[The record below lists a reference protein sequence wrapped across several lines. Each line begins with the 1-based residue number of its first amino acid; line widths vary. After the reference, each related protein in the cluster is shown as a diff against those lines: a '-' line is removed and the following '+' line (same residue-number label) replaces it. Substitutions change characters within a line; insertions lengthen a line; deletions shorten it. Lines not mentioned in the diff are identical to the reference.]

1 MIRKKLLQIIK
12 RIAIS
17 LVLVFTLATP
27 FYTLKAYVP
36 EQYVLKESSINY
48 NVSTKKILL
57 DLAHHD
63 TDNDKGCSFGEYN
76 EREIAENISLKVKEI
91 LESKG
96 ITVELTRGKEDTI
109 SIADRIALANSND
122 YDYYISIHVNS
133 SESENKGTG
142 IEAFSNDCWSLSN
155 SVLKELENEFNYENR
170 GIFLSNFYNKRIN
183 TKSTILE
190 IGFLNNE
197 RDRNYLINQQDRYAE
212 CIAKGIYEQLTR
224 EG

>member
-1 MIRKKLLQIIK
+1 MIRKKLIRLIK
-12 RIAIS
+12 KITVS

-48 NVSTKKILL
+48 NISTKKILL

-63 TDNDKGCSFGEYN
+63 TINDKGCSFGEYN
-76 EREIAENISLKVKEI
+76 EREISENISLKVKDI

-96 ITVELTRGKEDTI
+96 ITIELTRGKDDVI
-109 SIADRIALANSND
+109 SIADRIVLANSND

-133 SESENKGTG
+133 TEIENKGTG
-142 IEAFSNDCWSLSN
+142 IEAFSCDCWSLSHK
-155 SVLKELENEFNYENR
+155 VLEKLEKEFNYQNR
-170 GIFLSNFYNKRIN
+170 GIYESDFYNKRIDS
-183 TKSTILE
+183 KSTIIE

-197 RDRNYLINQQDRYAE
+197 YDRNNLINHQDRYAE

>member
-1 MIRKKLLQIIK
+1 MIRKKLIKIIK
-12 RIAIS
+12 KITLS
-17 LVLVFTLATP
+17 LVLILTLATP
-27 FYTLKAYVP
+27 FYKLKAYTP
-36 EQYVLKESSINY
+36 MPYVLKESSISY
-48 NVSTKKILL
+48 NVSNKKILL

-63 TDNDKGCSFGEYN
+63 TIRDEGCSFGEYN
-76 EREIAENISLKVKEI
+76 EREISENITLKVKEI
-91 LESKG
+91 LENKG
-96 ITVELTRGKEDTI
+96 ITIELTRGKDDVI
-109 SIADRIALANSND
+109 SIADRIVLANSND

>member
-1 MIRKKLLQIIK
+1 MIRKKLIKIIK
-12 RIAIS
+12 KITLS
-17 LVLVFTLATP
+17 LVLILTLATP
-27 FYTLKAYVP
+27 FYKLKAYTP
-36 EQYVLKESSINY
+36 MPYVLKESSISY
-48 NVSTKKILL
+48 NVSNKKILL

-63 TDNDKGCSFGEYN
+63 TIRDEGCSFGEYN
-76 EREIAENISLKVKEI
+76 EREISENITLKVKEI

-96 ITVELTRGKEDTI
+96 ITIELTRGKDDVI
-109 SIADRIALANSND
+109 SIADRIVLANSND

-133 SESENKGTG
+133 SELENKGTG

-170 GIFLSNFYNKRIN
+170 GIFLSNFYNKRIK
-183 TKSTILE
+183 TKSSILE

>member
-1 MIRKKLLQIIK
+1 MIRKKLIKIIK
-12 RIAIS
+12 KITLS
-17 LVLVFTLATP
+17 LVLILTLATP
-27 FYTLKAYVP
+27 FYKLKAYTP
-36 EQYVLKESSINY
+36 MPYVLKESSISY
-48 NVSTKKILL
+48 NVSNKKILL

-63 TDNDKGCSFGEYN
+63 TIRDEGCSFGEYN
-76 EREIAENISLKVKEI
+76 EREISENITLKVKEI

-96 ITVELTRGKEDTI
+96 ITIELTRGKDDVI
-109 SIADRIALANSND
+109 SIADRIVLANSND

-212 CIAKGIYEQLTR
+212 CIARGIYEQLTR
-224 EG
+224 EW

>member
-1 MIRKKLLQIIK
+1 MIRKKLIRLIK
-12 RIAIS
+12 KIAIS

-48 NVSTKKILL
+48 NTSTKKILL

-63 TDNDKGCSFGEYN
+63 TANDKGCSFGEYN

-133 SESENKGTG
+133 SELENKGTG
-142 IEAFSNDCWSLSN
+142 IEAFSCDCWSLSN

>member
-1 MIRKKLLQIIK
+1 MIRKKLIK
-12 RIAIS
+12 MIKKITLS
-17 LVLVFTLATP
+17 LVLVLTLATP
-27 FYTLKAYVP
+27 FYKLKAYTP
-36 EQYVLKESSINY
+36 MPYVLKESSISY
-48 NVSTKKILL
+48 NVSNKKILL

-63 TDNDKGCSFGEYN
+63 TIRDEGCSFGEYN
-76 EREIAENISLKVKEI
+76 EREISENITLKVKEI
-91 LESKG
+91 LENKG
-96 ITVELTRGKEDTI
+96 ITIELTRGKDDVI
-109 SIADRIALANSND
+109 SIADRIVLANSND

-142 IEAFSNDCWSLSN
+142 IEAFSNNCWSLSN

>member
-1 MIRKKLLQIIK
+1 MIRKKLIKIIK
-12 RIAIS
+12 KITLS
-17 LVLVFTLATP
+17 LVLILTLATP
-27 FYTLKAYVP
+27 FHKLKAYTP
-36 EQYVLKESSINY
+36 MPYVLKESSISY
-48 NVSTKKILL
+48 NVSNKKILL

-63 TDNDKGCSFGEYN
+63 TIRDEGCSFGEYN
-76 EREIAENISLKVKEI
+76 EREISENITLKVKEI

-96 ITVELTRGKEDTI
+96 ITIELTRGKDDVI
-109 SIADRIALANSND
+109 SIADRIVLANSND

-133 SESENKGTG
+133 TEIENKGTG
-142 IEAFSNDCWSLSN
+142 VEAFSNDAWSLSN
-155 SVLKELENEFNYENR
+155 SVLKELVNEFGYTNR
-170 GIFLSNFYNKRIN
+170 GIFSSGFYNRRIN

>member
-1 MIRKKLLQIIK
+1 MIRKKLIK
-12 RIAIS
+12 MIKKITLS
-17 LVLVFTLATP
+17 LVLVLTLATP
-27 FYTLKAYVP
+27 FYKIKAYTP
-36 EQYVLKESSINY
+36 MPYVLKESSISY
-48 NVSTKKILL
+48 NVSNKKILL

-63 TDNDKGCSFGEYN
+63 TIRDEGCSFGEYN
-76 EREIAENISLKVKEI
+76 EREISENITLKVKEI

-96 ITVELTRGKEDTI
+96 ITIELTRGKDDVI
-109 SIADRIALANSND
+109 SISDRIVLANSND

-142 IEAFSNDCWSLSN
+142 IEAFSNNCWSLSN

-197 RDRNYLINQQDRYAE
+197 RDRNYLINQQERYAE

>member
-1 MIRKKLLQIIK
+1 MIRKKLIRLIK
-12 RIAIS
+12 KITVS

-48 NVSTKKILL
+48 NTSTKKILL

-63 TDNDKGCSFGEYN
+63 TINDKGCSFGEYN
-76 EREIAENISLKVKEI
+76 EREMAENISLKVKDI

-96 ITVELTRGKEDTI
+96 ITVELTRTKEDVI
-109 SIADRIALANSND
+109 SIADRIVLANSND

-133 SESENKGTG
+133 TEIENKGTG
-142 IEAFSNDCWSLSN
+142 IEAFSCDAWSLSN
-155 SVLKELENEFNYENR
+155 SVLKELVNEFGYTNR
-170 GIFLSNFYNKRIN
+170 GIFSSDFYNRRIN

-197 RDRNYLINQQDRYAE
+197 FDRNNLINQQDRYAE

>member
-1 MIRKKLLQIIK
+1 MIRKKLIKIIK
-12 RIAIS
+12 KITLS
-17 LVLVFTLATP
+17 LVLILTLATP
-27 FYTLKAYVP
+27 FYKLKAYTP
-36 EQYVLKESSINY
+36 MPYVLKESSISY
-48 NVSTKKILL
+48 NVSNKKILL

-63 TDNDKGCSFGEYN
+63 TIRDEGCSFGEYN
-76 EREIAENISLKVKEI
+76 EREISENITLKVKEI

-96 ITVELTRGKEDTI
+96 ITIELTRGKDDVI
-109 SIADRIALANSND
+109 SIADRIVLANSND

-142 IEAFSNDCWSLSN
+142 IETFSNNCWSLSN

>member
-1 MIRKKLLQIIK
+1 MIRKKLIKIIK
-12 RIAIS
+12 KITLS
-17 LVLVFTLATP
+17 LVLILTLATP
-27 FYTLKAYVP
+27 FYKLKAYTP
-36 EQYVLKESSINY
+36 MPYVLKESSISY
-48 NVSTKKILL
+48 NVSNKKILL

-63 TDNDKGCSFGEYN
+63 TIRDEGCSFGEYN
-76 EREIAENISLKVKEI
+76 EREISENITLKVKEI

-96 ITVELTRGKEDTI
+96 ITIELTRGKDDVI
-109 SIADRIALANSND
+109 SIEDRVVLANSND

-212 CIAKGIYEQLTR
+212 CIAKGIYEQLMR
-224 EG
+224 E

>member
-1 MIRKKLLQIIK
+1 MIRKKLIKIIK
-12 RIAIS
+12 KITLS
-17 LVLVFTLATP
+17 LVLVLTLVTP
-27 FYTLKAYVP
+27 FYKLKAYTP
-36 EQYVLKESSINY
+36 MPYVLKESSISY
-48 NVSTKKILL
+48 NVSNKKILL

-63 TDNDKGCSFGEYN
+63 TIRDEGCSFGEYN
-76 EREIAENISLKVKEI
+76 EREISENITLKVKEI

-96 ITVELTRGKEDTI
+96 ITIELTRGKDDVI
-109 SIADRIALANSND
+109 SIADRIVLANSND

-170 GIFLSNFYNKRIN
+170 GIFSSGFYNRRIN

-197 RDRNYLINQQDRYAE
+197 FDRNNLINQQDRYAE
-212 CIAKGIYEQLTR
+212 CIAKGIYEQLTK

>member
-1 MIRKKLLQIIK
+1 MIRKKLIK
-12 RIAIS
+12 MIKKITLS
-17 LVLVFTLATP
+17 LVLVLTLATP
-27 FYTLKAYVP
+27 FYKLKAYTP
-36 EQYVLKESSINY
+36 MPYVLKESSISY
-48 NVSTKKILL
+48 NVSNKKILL

-63 TDNDKGCSFGEYN
+63 TIRDEGCSFGEYN
-76 EREIAENISLKVKEI
+76 EREISENITLKVKEI
-91 LESKG
+91 LENKG
-96 ITVELTRGKEDTI
+96 ITIELTRGKDDVI
-109 SIADRIALANSND
+109 SIADRIVLANSND

-212 CIAKGIYEQLTR
+212 CIAKGIYEQLMR
-224 EG
+224 E

>member
-1 MIRKKLLQIIK
+1 MIRKKLIKIIK
-12 RIAIS
+12 KITLS
-17 LVLVFTLATP
+17 LVLILTLATP
-27 FYTLKAYVP
+27 FYKLKAYTP
-36 EQYVLKESSINY
+36 MPYVLKESSISY
-48 NVSTKKILL
+48 NVSNKKILL

-63 TDNDKGCSFGEYN
+63 TIRDEGCSFGEYN
-76 EREIAENISLKVKEI
+76 EREISENITLKVKEI

-96 ITVELTRGKEDTI
+96 ITIELTRGKDDVI
-109 SIADRIALANSND
+109 SIADRIVLANSND

-142 IEAFSNDCWSLSN
+142 IEAFSNNCWSLSN

-212 CIAKGIYEQLTR
+212 CIAKGIYEQLMR
-224 EG
+224 E

>member
-1 MIRKKLLQIIK
+1 MIRKKLIRLIK
-12 RIAIS
+12 KITVS

-48 NVSTKKILL
+48 NISTKKILL

-63 TDNDKGCSFGEYN
+63 TTNDKGCSFGEYN
-76 EREIAENISLKVKEI
+76 EREISENISLKVKEI
-91 LESKG
+91 LENKG

-109 SIADRIALANSND
+109 SIADRIVLANSNE

-133 SESENKGTG
+133 TEIENKGTG
-142 IEAFSNDCWSLSN
+142 IEAFSCDCWSLSHK
-155 SVLKELENEFNYENR
+155 VLEKLEKEFNYQNR
-170 GIFLSNFYNKRIN
+170 GIYESDFYNKRIDS
-183 TKSTILE
+183 KSTIIE

-197 RDRNYLINQQDRYAE
+197 YDRNNLINHQDKYAE
-212 CIAKGIYEQLTR
+212 CIANGIYEQLMR
-224 EG
+224 E

>member
-1 MIRKKLLQIIK
+1 MIRKKLIKIIK
-12 RIAIS
+12 KITLS
-17 LVLVFTLATP
+17 LVLILTLATP
-27 FYTLKAYVP
+27 FYKLKAYTP
-36 EQYVLKESSINY
+36 MPYVLKESSISY
-48 NVSTKKILL
+48 NVSNKKILL

-63 TDNDKGCSFGEYN
+63 TIRDEGCSFGEYN
-76 EREIAENISLKVKEI
+76 EREISENITLKVKEI

-96 ITVELTRGKEDTI
+96 ITIELTRGKDDVI
-109 SIADRIALANSND
+109 SISDRIVLANSND

-133 SESENKGTG
+133 SESENKGAG

>member
-1 MIRKKLLQIIK
+1 MIKKITL
-12 RIAIS
+12 S
-17 LVLVFTLATP
+17 LVLILTLATP
-27 FYTLKAYVP
+27 FYKLKAYTP
-36 EQYVLKESSINY
+36 MPYVLKESSISY
-48 NVSTKKILL
+48 NVSNKKILL

-63 TDNDKGCSFGEYN
+63 TIRDEGCSFGEYN
-76 EREIAENISLKVKEI
+76 EREISENITLKVKEI
-91 LESKG
+91 LENKG
-96 ITVELTRGKEDTI
+96 ITIELTRGKDDVI
-109 SIADRIALANSND
+109 SIADRIVLANSND

-133 SESENKGTG
+133 SESENIGTG

>member
-48 NVSTKKILL
+48 NISTKKILL

-63 TDNDKGCSFGEYN
+63 TTNDKGCSFGKYN
-76 EREIAENISLKVKEI
+76 EREISENISLKVKEI
-91 LESKG
+91 LENKG
-96 ITVELTRGKEDTI
+96 ITVELTRTKEDVI
-109 SIADRIALANSND
+109 SIADRIVLANSND

-133 SESENKGTG
+133 TESENKGTG
-142 IEAFSNDCWSLSN
+142 IEAFSCDCWSLSHK
-155 SVLKELENEFNYENR
+155 VLEKLEKEFNYQNR
-170 GIFLSNFYNKRIN
+170 GIYESDFYNKRIDS
-183 TKSTILE
+183 KSTIIE

-197 RDRNYLINQQDRYAE
+197 YDRNNLINHQDRYAK
-212 CIAKGIYEQLTR
+212 CIAEGIIEQLR
-224 EG
+224 SE

>member
-1 MIRKKLLQIIK
+1 MIRKKLIKIIK
-12 RIAIS
+12 KITLS
-17 LVLVFTLATP
+17 LVLVLTLATP
-27 FYTLKAYVP
+27 FYKLKAYTP
-36 EQYVLKESSINY
+36 MPYVLKESSISY
-48 NVSTKKILL
+48 NVSNKKILL

-63 TDNDKGCSFGEYN
+63 TIRDEGCSFGEYN
-76 EREIAENISLKVKEI
+76 EREISENITLKVKEI

-96 ITVELTRGKEDTI
+96 ITIELTRGKDDVI
-109 SIADRIALANSND
+109 SIADRIVLANSND

-142 IEAFSNDCWSLSN
+142 IEAFSNNCWSLSN

-224 EG
+224 ER

>member
-1 MIRKKLLQIIK
+1 MIRKKLIKIIK
-12 RIAIS
+12 KITLS
-17 LVLVFTLATP
+17 LVLILTLATP
-27 FYTLKAYVP
+27 FYKIKAYTP
-36 EQYVLKESSINY
+36 MPYVLKESSISY
-48 NVSTKKILL
+48 NVSNKKILL

-63 TDNDKGCSFGEYN
+63 TIRDEGCSFGEYN
-76 EREIAENISLKVKEI
+76 EREISENITLKVKEI

-96 ITVELTRGKEDTI
+96 ITIELTRGKDDVI
-109 SIADRIALANSND
+109 SIADRIVLANSND

>member
-1 MIRKKLLQIIK
+1 MIRKKLIKIIK
-12 RIAIS
+12 KITLS
-17 LVLVFTLATP
+17 LVLILTLATP
-27 FYTLKAYVP
+27 FYKLKAYTP
-36 EQYVLKESSINY
+36 MPYVLKESSISY
-48 NVSTKKILL
+48 NISNKKILL

-63 TDNDKGCSFGEYN
+63 TIRDEGCSFGEYN
-76 EREIAENISLKVKEI
+76 EREISENITLKVKEI
-91 LESKG
+91 LENKG
-96 ITVELTRGKEDTI
+96 ITIELTRGKDDVI
-109 SIADRIALANSND
+109 SIADRIVLANSND

>member
-1 MIRKKLLQIIK
+1 MIRKKLIKIIK
-12 RIAIS
+12 KITLS
-17 LVLVFTLATP
+17 LVLVLTLATP
-27 FYTLKAYVP
+27 FYKIKAYTP
-36 EQYVLKESSINY
+36 MPYVLKESSISY
-48 NVSTKKILL
+48 NVSNKKILL

-63 TDNDKGCSFGEYN
+63 TIRDEGCSFGEYN
-76 EREIAENISLKVKEI
+76 EREISENITLKVKEI

-96 ITVELTRGKEDTI
+96 ITIELTRGKDDVI
-109 SIADRIALANSND
+109 SIADRIVLANSND

-133 SESENKGTG
+133 SELENKGTG

>member
-1 MIRKKLLQIIK
+1 MIRKKLIKIIK
-12 RIAIS
+12 KITLS
-17 LVLVFTLATP
+17 LVLILTLATP
-27 FYTLKAYVP
+27 FYKLKAYTP
-36 EQYVLKESSINY
+36 MPYVLKESSISY
-48 NVSTKKILL
+48 NVSNKKILL

-63 TDNDKGCSFGEYN
+63 TIRDEGCSFGEYN
-76 EREIAENISLKVKEI
+76 EREISENITLKVKEI

-96 ITVELTRGKEDTI
+96 ITIELTRGKDDVI

-133 SESENKGTG
+133 SELENKGTG
-142 IEAFSNDCWSLSN
+142 IEAFSCDAWSLSN

>member
-1 MIRKKLLQIIK
+1 MIRKKLIK
-12 RIAIS
+12 MIKKITLS
-17 LVLVFTLATP
+17 LVLVLTLATP
-27 FYTLKAYVP
+27 FYKLKAYTP
-36 EQYVLKESSINY
+36 MPYVLKESSISY
-48 NVSTKKILL
+48 NVSNKKILL

-63 TDNDKGCSFGEYN
+63 TIRDEGCSFGEYN
-76 EREIAENISLKVKEI
+76 EREISENITLKVKEI

-96 ITVELTRGKEDTI
+96 ITIELTRGKDDVI
-109 SIADRIALANSND
+109 SIADRIVLANSND

-142 IEAFSNDCWSLSN
+142 IEAFSNNCWSLSN

>member
-1 MIRKKLLQIIK
+1 MIRKKLIRLIK
-12 RIAIS
+12 KITVS

-27 FYTLKAYVP
+27 FYKLKAYTP
-36 EQYVLKESSINY
+36 MPYVLKESSISY
-48 NVSTKKILL
+48 NVSNKKILL

-63 TDNDKGCSFGEYN
+63 TIRDEGCSFGEYN
-76 EREIAENISLKVKEI
+76 EREISENITLKVKEI

-96 ITVELTRGKEDTI
+96 ITIELTRGKDDVI
-109 SIADRIALANSND
+109 SIADRIVLANSND

-197 RDRNYLINQQDRYAE
+197 RDRNYLINQQDRYVE
-212 CIAKGIYEQLTR
+212 CIAKGIYEQLMR
-224 EG
+224 E

>member
-1 MIRKKLLQIIK
+1 MIRKKLIRLIK
-12 RIAIS
+12 KITVS

-48 NVSTKKILL
+48 NISTKKILL

-63 TDNDKGCSFGEYN
+63 TINDKGCSFGEYN
-76 EREIAENISLKVKEI
+76 EREISENISLKVKEI

-133 SESENKGTG
+133 SELENKGTG
-142 IEAFSNDCWSLSN
+142 IEAFSCDCWSLSN

>member
-1 MIRKKLLQIIK
+1 MIRKKLIKIIK
-12 RIAIS
+12 KITLS
-17 LVLVFTLATP
+17 LVLVLTLATP
-27 FYTLKAYVP
+27 FYKIKAYTP
-36 EQYVLKESSINY
+36 MPYVLKESSISY
-48 NVSTKKILL
+48 NVSNKKILL

-63 TDNDKGCSFGEYN
+63 TIRDEGCSFGEYN
-76 EREIAENISLKVKEI
+76 EREISENITLKVKEI

-96 ITVELTRGKEDTI
+96 ITIELTRGKDDVI
-109 SIADRIALANSND
+109 SIADRIVLANSND

-142 IEAFSNDCWSLSN
+142 IEAFSNNCWSLSN

-212 CIAKGIYEQLTR
+212 CIAKGIYEQLMR
-224 EG
+224 E

>member
-1 MIRKKLLQIIK
+1 MIRKKLIRLIK
-12 RIAIS
+12 KITVS

-48 NVSTKKILL
+48 NISTKKILL

-63 TDNDKGCSFGEYN
+63 TINDKGCSFGEYN
-76 EREIAENISLKVKEI
+76 EREISENISLKVKEI

-142 IEAFSNDCWSLSN
+142 IEAFSCDCWSLSHK
-155 SVLKELENEFNYENR
+155 VLEKLEKEFNYQNR
-170 GIFLSNFYNKRIN
+170 GIYESDFYNKRIDS
-183 TKSTILE
+183 KSTIIE

-197 RDRNYLINQQDRYAE
+197 YDRNNLINHQDRYAK
-212 CIAKGIYEQLTR
+212 CIAEGIIEQLR
-224 EG
+224 SE